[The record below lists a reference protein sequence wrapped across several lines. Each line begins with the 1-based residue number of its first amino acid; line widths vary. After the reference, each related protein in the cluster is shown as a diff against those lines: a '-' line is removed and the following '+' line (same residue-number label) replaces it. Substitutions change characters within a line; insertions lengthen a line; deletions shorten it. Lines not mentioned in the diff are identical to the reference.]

1 MRNIQ
6 LMRDAFSSCTV
17 NNGVINLGGNFT
29 ENELRD
35 IYFWFTEDLLNW
47 NIPHWR
53 VVGIMHSWDSYHGQ
67 SAFRRNDNYK
77 QSVIELGNK
86 AKFIIPNRIGG
97 NNPEKGCFYSQA
109 EDIVNSKQF
118 DRAYG
123 VGATADTRRA
133 NVLTE
138 SSETIGS
145 LMIDNEFDGRVIDS
159 LTSDNTWFTQFSKIE
174 EPDRPRFL
182 IRNKFLSELARDE
195 DDAMISP
202 RTVFF
207 IKEGTGSLSYDESKK
222 LFVEEWKKVSPC
234 SVAYNLAEFFTCN
247 VPVSGQPTNMLTLTY
262 WEDIDEGVLTEILR
276 NYGRR
281 L

>member
-17 NNGVINLGGNFT
+17 NNGVINLGGTFT

-53 VVGIMHSWDSYHGQ
+53 VVGIMHNWDSHHGQ
-67 SAFRRNDNYK
+67 SAFRRNNNYK
-77 QSVIELGNK
+77 QSIIELGNM

-97 NNPEKGCFYSQA
+97 NDPVKGCFYGQA
-109 EDIVNSKQF
+109 EEVENSKQF

-123 VGATADTRRA
+123 IGATADSRRA

-138 SSETIGS
+138 SSEVIGS
-145 LMIDNEFDGRVIDS
+145 LMIDNEFDGRTIEY

-182 IRNKFLSELARDE
+182 IRNKFLSHLAKDE
-195 DDAMISP
+195 EDAMISP

-234 SVAYNLAEFFTCN
+234 SVAFNLAEFFTCN